1 MKVELYRGFG
11 RFALFNHPVA
21 QHEGRVVD
29 LLENCE
35 YNARYMHALVLKTT
49 LLDASFDLTDKKGIP
64 VPTKMKILLSRI
76 SGSVDN
82 IKEFMEKVDADVRHL
97 PSSAVIP
104 SAVSTLGKVLQLTK
118 NIMDGLYQVQHL
130 YIY

>member
-1 MKVELYRGFG
+1 M
-11 RFALFNHPVA
+11 
-21 QHEGRVVD
+21 
-29 LLENCE
+29 
-35 YNARYMHALVLKTT
+35 LKTT

-64 VPTKMKILLSRI
+64 IPAKMKILLSRI

-82 IKEFMEKVDADVRHL
+82 IKEFMENFDADVRRL
-97 PSSAVIP
+97 PSSAAVP

-118 NIMDGLYQVQHL
+118 KIMDGLSQVRHL